1 MLLGCEYDYRVVTPD
16 FTKHRALT
24 WALIFVAWTLIVV
37 TFSVQA
43 YVFAVAR
50 ARPDSFWHEFLIA
63 SSDWYI
69 WAALTPL
76 VLFFCRRVRIT
87 SDNWLSA
94 VPVHLAV
101 GIVISFLQLAIQ
113 VRLNFLV
120 NPGYKMTYWRVLYF
134 FATFKGHINLLTY
147 WVIVAL
153 NHGFYYYEQ
162 SRARELA
169 WSRMEADLANAQ
181 LQVLNMQLHPHFLF
195 NTLHSISTLISD
207 DPQAARQMVLK
218 LSDLLRASLN
228 KIDQPA
234 VPLQQELE
242 LLECYISIEQTRF
255 KDRLTIEKEID
266 ANALACK
273 VPTMILQPLVENA
286 VRHGIGKHKQADRI
300 SIVAQRA
307 NGRLLLE
314 VRNRVGSME
323 NGGPTPAR
331 GIGLTNTRARLE
343 QLYNGQH
350 SFEIANREGGGV
362 TVKLSLPDGGDLSNA
377 LASKAVDDEI

>member
-1 MLLGCEYDYRVVTPD
+1 MIGLEAGMLSTNSTRMQRVL
-16 FTKHRALT
+16 K
-24 WALIFVAWTLIVV
+24 WALIFIAWTLIVV
-37 TFSVQA
+37 TFSAQA
-43 YVFAVAR
+43 YVFTVAR
-50 ARPDSFWHEFLIA
+50 GRPDNFWHEFLVA
-63 SSDWYI
+63 STDWYI

-94 VPVHLAV
+94 VPAHLAA

-113 VRLNFLV
+113 VRLNYIV

-169 WSRMEADLANAQ
+169 WSRMETDLANAQ

-195 NTLHSISTLISD
+195 NTLHSISTLISE
-207 DPQAARQMVLK
+207 DPQAARQMVIK

-228 KIDQPA
+228 KIDQPS

-255 KDRLTIEKEID
+255 KDRLAVEKEID
-266 ANALACK
+266 SSALVCE

-286 VRHGIGKHKQADRI
+286 VRHGIGKHRQADLI

-314 VRNRVGSME
+314 VRNRIGSVE
-323 NGGPTPAR
+323 NGGPAAAR
-331 GIGLTNTRARLE
+331 GIGLSNTRARLE
-343 QLYNGQH
+343 QHYSSRH
-350 SFEIANREGGGV
+350 SFEIANLEGGGV
-362 TVKLSLPDGGDLSNA
+362 VVKLSLPATGDITTA
-377 LASKAVDDEI
+377 LASKAGKP

>member
-1 MLLGCEYDYRVVTPD
+1 MS
-16 FTKHRALT
+16 LT
-24 WALIFVAWTLIVV
+24 LTTRTRRFLQWALIFSAWTLIVV

-50 ARPDSFWHEFLIA
+50 DRPDNFWHEFLVA
-63 SSDWYI
+63 ASDWYI

-76 VLFFCRRVRIT
+76 VLFFCRRFRIT
-87 SDNWLSA
+87 SNNWLSV

-101 GIVISFLQLAIQ
+101 GVLISFLQLAIQ
-113 VRLNFLV
+113 VRLNYII

-169 WSRMEADLANAQ
+169 WSRMETDLANAQ

-195 NTLHSISTLISD
+195 NTLNSISTLVSE
-207 DPQAARQMVLK
+207 DPQAARQMVIK

-255 KDRLTIEKEID
+255 KDRLAIEQEID
-266 ANALACK
+266 STALACE

-286 VRHGIGKHKQADRI
+286 VRHGIGKHRQADRI
-300 SIVAQRA
+300 SIVAQRVD
-307 NGRLLLE
+307 GHLLLE
-314 VRNRVGSME
+314 VRNCIGSVE
-323 NGGPTPAR
+323 NGGPALAR

-343 QLYNGQH
+343 QLYSTQH

-362 TVKLSLPDGGDLSNA
+362 AVKLSLPATGDITNV
-377 LASKAVDDEI
+377 LASKAGKP

>member
-1 MLLGCEYDYRVVTPD
+1 M
-16 FTKHRALT
+16 ALT
-24 WALIFVAWTLIVV
+24 LTTRTRRFLQWTLIFVAWTLIVV

-43 YVFAVAR
+43 YVFAVVR
-50 ARPDSFWHEFLIA
+50 GRPDNFWHEFLVA
-63 SSDWYI
+63 ASDWYV

-87 SDNWLSA
+87 SNNWLSA
-94 VPVHLAV
+94 VPVHLAI
-101 GIVISFLQLAIQ
+101 GILISFLQLAIQ
-113 VRLNFLV
+113 VRLNYIV
-120 NPGYKMTYWRVLYF
+120 NPGYKMGYWRVLYF

-169 WSRMEADLANAQ
+169 WSRMETDLANAQ

-195 NTLHSISTLISD
+195 NTLNSISTLISD

-255 KDRLTIEKEID
+255 KDRLAIEKEID
-266 ANALACK
+266 SAALACE

-286 VRHGIGKHKQADRI
+286 VRHGIGKHRQADRI
-300 SIVAQRA
+300 SIIAQRS

-314 VRNRVGSME
+314 VKNRVGSVE
-323 NGGPTPAR
+323 NDGPAPAR

-343 QLYNGQH
+343 QLYSSQH

-362 TVKLSLPDGGDLSNA
+362 AVKLTLPASGDISDA
-377 LASKAVDDEI
+377 LASKAGKP

>member
-1 MLLGCEYDYRVVTPD
+1 MSIT
-16 FTKHRALT
+16 LT
-24 WALIFVAWTLIVV
+24 TRTRHVLQWALILAGWTLIVV

-50 ARPDSFWHEFLIA
+50 GRPDSFWHEFLVA
-63 SSDWYI
+63 STDWYI

-76 VLFFCRRVRIT
+76 VLFFCRRFRIT
-87 SDNWLSA
+87 SDNWIPA
-94 VPVHLAV
+94 VLLHLIAGV
-101 GIVISFLQLAIQ
+101 LISFLQLAIQ
-113 VRLNFLV
+113 VRLNYIV

-134 FATFKGHINLLTY
+134 FATFKLHMNLLTY

-153 NHGFYYYEQ
+153 NHGIYYYEQ

-195 NTLHSISTLISD
+195 NTLNSISTLISE

-218 LSDLLRASLN
+218 LSDLLRVSLN

-255 KDRLTIEKEID
+255 KDRLAIEQEID
-266 ANALACK
+266 STSLACE

-286 VRHGIGKHKQADRI
+286 VRHGIGKHRHADRI
-300 SIVAQRA
+300 SIIAQRS

-314 VRNRVGSME
+314 VRNCIGSVE
-323 NGGPTPAR
+323 NGGPAPAR

-343 QLYNGQH
+343 QLYSNQH
-350 SFEIANREGGGV
+350 SFEIANRESGGV
-362 TVKLSLPDGGDLSNA
+362 TVKLSLPAGGDVTNV
-377 LASKAVDDEI
+377 LASKAGKQ

>member
-1 MLLGCEYDYRVVTPD
+1 MSFSSHSIKRRGL
-16 FTKHRALT
+16 A
-24 WALIFVAWTLIVV
+24 WALIFAGWTLIVV

-50 ARPDSFWHEFLIA
+50 GRPDSYWREFILA
-63 SSDWYI
+63 SSEWYI

-76 VLFFCRRVRIT
+76 VLFLCRRFRIA
-87 SDNWLSA
+87 SQNWPRA
-94 VPVHLAV
+94 VLLHLIA
-101 GIVISFLQLAIQ
+101 GIAISFLQLAIQ
-113 VRLNFLV
+113 VRLNFIV

-134 FATFKGHINLLTY
+134 FATFKLHMNLLTY

-153 NHGFYYYEQ
+153 NHGIYYYQQ

-228 KIDQPA
+228 KIEQPE
-234 VPLQQELE
+234 VPLQQELD
-242 LLECYISIEQTRF
+242 LLESYLSIEQTRF
-255 KDRLTIEKEID
+255 KDRLLIEKEID
-266 ANALACK
+266 ANALACE

-286 VRHGIGKHKQADRI
+286 VRHGIGKHRQADRI
-300 SIVAQRA
+300 AIVAQKT
-307 NGRLLLE
+307 NDRLLLE
-314 VRNRVGSME
+314 VRNCVGSVE
-323 NGGPTPAR
+323 NGGLTPAR
-331 GIGLTNTRARLE
+331 GIGLANTRARLE
-343 QLYNGQH
+343 QLYGRQH
-350 SFEIANREGGGV
+350 SFEIENRGEGGV
-362 TVKLSLPDGGDLSNA
+362 AVRLSFPATGDGPA
-377 LASKAVDDEI
+377 IQASKAGES

>member
-1 MLLGCEYDYRVVTPD
+1 M
-16 FTKHRALT
+16 ALT
-24 WALIFVAWTLIVV
+24 LTSRTRRLLQWALMFLAWTLIVV
-37 TFSVQA
+37 TFSLQA
-43 YVFAVAR
+43 YVFSVAR
-50 ARPDSFWHEFLIA
+50 GRPDNFWHEFLVA
-63 SSDWYI
+63 STDWYI

-76 VLFFCRRVRIT
+76 VLFFCRRFRIS

-94 VPVHLAV
+94 VPVHLVA
-101 GIVISFLQLAIQ
+101 GIIISFLQLAIQ
-113 VRLNFLV
+113 VRLNYIV
-120 NPGYKMTYWRVLYF
+120 NPGYKMTYWRVVYF

-162 SRARELA
+162 SRSRELA
-169 WSRMEADLANAQ
+169 WARMETDLANAQ
-181 LQVLNMQLHPHFLF
+181 LQVLNMQLNPHFLF
-195 NTLHSISTLISD
+195 NTLHSISTLISE

-242 LLECYISIEQTRF
+242 LLECYISMEQTRF
-255 KDRLTIEKEID
+255 KERLSIEREID
-266 ANALACK
+266 STALACE

-286 VRHGIGKHKQADRI
+286 VRHGIGKHRQADRI
-300 SIVAQRA
+300 SIIAQRS

-314 VRNRVGSME
+314 VKNCIGSVE
-323 NGGPTPAR
+323 NGGPAPAR

-343 QLYNGQH
+343 QLYGNQH
-350 SFEIANREGGGV
+350 SLEIANREGGGV
-362 TVKLSLPDGGDLSNA
+362 AVKLTLPASGDVTNV
-377 LASKAVDDEI
+377 LASKAGKP

>member
-1 MLLGCEYDYRVVTPD
+1 MS
-16 FTKHRALT
+16 LT
-24 WALIFVAWTLIVV
+24 LTSRTRRFLQWTLIFAAWTLIVV

-50 ARPDSFWHEFLIA
+50 GRPDNFWHEFLVA
-63 SSDWYI
+63 STDWYI

-76 VLFFCRRVRIT
+76 VLFFCRRLRIT
-87 SDNWLSA
+87 TDNWLSA
-94 VPVHLAV
+94 VPAHLAV

-113 VRLNFLV
+113 VRLNYIV

-162 SRARELA
+162 SRTRELA
-169 WSRMEADLANAQ
+169 WSRMETDLANAQ

-195 NTLHSISTLISD
+195 NTLHSISTLISE

-234 VPLQQELE
+234 VPLQEELE
-242 LLECYISIEQTRF
+242 LLGCYISIEQTRF
-255 KDRLTIEKEID
+255 KDRLTVEKEID
-266 ANALACK
+266 STALTCE
-273 VPTMILQPLVENA
+273 VPTMILQPLLENA
-286 VRHGIGKHKQADRI
+286 VRYGIGKHRQADLI
-300 SIVAQRA
+300 SIVAQRV

-314 VRNRVGSME
+314 VRNRIGSVE
-323 NGGPTPAR
+323 NGGFTAAR
-331 GIGLTNTRARLE
+331 GIGLRNTRARLE
-343 QLYNGQH
+343 QLYSSHQ

-362 TVKLSLPDGGDLSNA
+362 IVKLSLPATGDITDA
-377 LASKAVDDEI
+377 LASKAGKP

>member
-1 MLLGCEYDYRVVTPD
+1 MSFSSHSIKRRG
-16 FTKHRALT
+16 LT
-24 WALIFVAWTLIVV
+24 WALIFAGWTLIVV

-50 ARPDSFWHEFLIA
+50 GRPDNFWHEFLVA
-63 SSDWYI
+63 STEWYV

-76 VLFFCRRVRIT
+76 VLFLCRRFRIA
-87 SDNWLSA
+87 SQNWPRA
-94 VPVHLAV
+94 VLLHLVA

-113 VRLNFLV
+113 VRLNFIV

-134 FATFKGHINLLTY
+134 FATFKLHMNLLTY

-153 NHGFYYYEQ
+153 NHGVYYYEQ

-228 KIDQPA
+228 KIDQPE
-234 VPLQQELE
+234 VPLHQELE

-255 KDRLTIEKEID
+255 KDRLIIEKEVH
-266 ANALACK
+266 ASALACA

-286 VRHGIGKHKQADRI
+286 VRHGIGKHRQADRI
-300 SIVAQRA
+300 AIVAQRT

-314 VRNRVGSME
+314 VRNCVGSVE
-323 NGGPTPAR
+323 NGGPAPVR
-331 GIGLTNTRARLE
+331 GIGLANTRARLE
-343 QLYNGQH
+343 QLYGSQY
-350 SFEIANREGGGV
+350 SFEIANRESGGV
-362 TVKLSLPDGGDLSNA
+362 AVKLSLPAGGDVTNV
-377 LASKAVDDEI
+377 LASKAGRP

>member
-1 MLLGCEYDYRVVTPD
+1 MSFSSHSIKRRGL
-16 FTKHRALT
+16 A
-24 WALIFVAWTLIVV
+24 WALIFTGWTVIVV

-50 ARPDSFWHEFLIA
+50 GRQDSYWHEFILA
-63 SSDWYI
+63 SSEWYT

-76 VLFFCRRVRIT
+76 VLFLCRRFRIA
-87 SDNWLSA
+87 SQNWPRA
-94 VPVHLAV
+94 VLLHLIA
-101 GIVISFLQLAIQ
+101 GIAISFLQLAIQ
-113 VRLNFLV
+113 VRLNFIV

-134 FATFKGHINLLTY
+134 FATFKLHMNLLTY

-153 NHGFYYYEQ
+153 NHGIYYYQQ

-228 KIDQPA
+228 KIEQPE
-234 VPLQQELE
+234 VPLQQELD
-242 LLECYISIEQTRF
+242 LLECYLSIEQTRF
-255 KDRLTIEKEID
+255 KDRLVIEKEID
-266 ANALACK
+266 ANALACE

-286 VRHGIGKHKQADRI
+286 VRHGIGKHRQADRI
-300 SIVAQRA
+300 VIVAQRT

-314 VRNRVGSME
+314 VRNCVGSME
-323 NGGPTPAR
+323 NGGPAPVR

-343 QLYNGQH
+343 QLYGRKH
-350 SFEIANREGGGV
+350 SFEIENREGGGV
-362 TVKLSLPDGGDLSNA
+362 AVKLSFPAAGDGASIQ
-377 LASKAVDDEI
+377 ASKAGKS

>member
-1 MLLGCEYDYRVVTPD
+1 MSFSSHSIRRRG
-16 FTKHRALT
+16 LT
-24 WALIFVAWTLIVV
+24 WALILAGWTLIVV

-43 YVFAVAR
+43 YVFAVVR
-50 ARPDSFWHEFLIA
+50 GRPDNFWHEFLVA
-63 SSDWYI
+63 STEWYV

-76 VLFFCRRVRIT
+76 VLFLCRRFRIA
-87 SDNWLSA
+87 SQNWPRA
-94 VPVHLAV
+94 VLLHLVA

-113 VRLNFLV
+113 VRLNFIV

-134 FATFKGHINLLTY
+134 FATFKLHMNLLTY

-153 NHGFYYYEQ
+153 NHGVYYYEQ

-228 KIDQPA
+228 KIDQPE
-234 VPLQQELE
+234 VPLHQELE

-255 KDRLTIEKEID
+255 KDRLIIEKEVH
-266 ANALACK
+266 ASALACA

-286 VRHGIGKHKQADRI
+286 VRHGIGKHRQADRI
-300 SIVAQRA
+300 AIVAQRT

-314 VRNRVGSME
+314 VRNCVGSVE
-323 NGGPTPAR
+323 NGGPAPVR
-331 GIGLTNTRARLE
+331 GIGLANTRARLE
-343 QLYNGQH
+343 QLYGSQY
-350 SFEIANREGGGV
+350 SFEIANRESGGV
-362 TVKLSLPDGGDLSNA
+362 AVKLSLPADGDVTNV
-377 LASKAVDDEI
+377 LASKAGRP

>member
-1 MLLGCEYDYRVVTPD
+1 MSLS
-16 FTKHRALT
+16 LT
-24 WALIFVAWTLIVV
+24 TRMRRFLQWALIFLAWTLIVV

-50 ARPDSFWHEFLIA
+50 GRPDSFWHEFLVA

-76 VLFFCRRVRIT
+76 VLFFCRRFRIT

-101 GIVISFLQLAIQ
+101 GILISFLQLAIQ
-113 VRLNFLV
+113 VRLNYII
-120 NPGYKMTYWRVLYF
+120 NPGYKMGYWRVLYF

-169 WSRMEADLANAQ
+169 WSRMETDLANAQ

-195 NTLHSISTLISD
+195 NTLNSISTLISD
-207 DPQAARQMVLK
+207 DPRTARQMVLK

-255 KDRLTIEKEID
+255 KDRLVIEKEI
-266 ANALACK
+266 APSALVCE

-286 VRHGIGKHKQADRI
+286 VRHGIGKHRHADHI
-300 SIVAQRA
+300 CIVAQRI

-314 VRNRVGSME
+314 VRNCIGSVE
-323 NGGPTPAR
+323 NGGSAPAR
-331 GIGLTNTRARLE
+331 GIGLANTRARLE
-343 QLYNGQH
+343 QLYSSQH

-362 TVKLSLPDGGDLSNA
+362 AVKLSLPATGDITEA
-377 LASKAVDDEI
+377 MASKAGKP

>member
-1 MLLGCEYDYRVVTPD
+1 MPLP
-16 FTKHRALT
+16 LT
-24 WALIFVAWTLIVV
+24 NRMRRFLQWALIFAAWTLIVL

-50 ARPDSFWHEFLIA
+50 GRPDNFWHEFLIA

-76 VLFFCRRVRIT
+76 VLFFCRRFRIT
-87 SDNWLSA
+87 SDNWIPT
-94 VPVHLAV
+94 VVMHLIA
-101 GIVISFLQLAIQ
+101 GIAISFLQLAIQ
-113 VRLNFLV
+113 VRLNYILI
-120 NPGYKMTYWRVLYF
+120 PGYKMTYWRVLYF

-153 NHGFYYYEQ
+153 NHGLYYYEQ

-195 NTLHSISTLISD
+195 NTLNSISTLISE
-207 DPQAARQMVLK
+207 DPQSARQMVLK
-218 LSDLLRASLN
+218 LSELLRASLN

-234 VPLQQELE
+234 VSLQQELE
-242 LLECYISIEQTRF
+242 LLGCYISIEQTRF
-255 KDRLTIEKEID
+255 KDRLTVEQEID
-266 ANALACK
+266 STALACE
-273 VPTMILQPLVENA
+273 VPTMILQPLLENA
-286 VRHGIGKHKQADRI
+286 VRHGIAKHKQADRI

-314 VRNRVGSME
+314 VRTRIGSVE
-323 NGGPTPAR
+323 NNGSPPAR
-331 GIGLTNTRARLE
+331 GIGLSNTRARLE

-362 TVKLSLPDGGDLSNA
+362 VVKLSLPAAGDITNL
-377 LASKAVDDEI
+377 LASKAVSHET

>member
-1 MLLGCEYDYRVVTPD
+1 MIFLRE
-16 FTKHRALT
+16 LT
-24 WALIFVAWTLIVV
+24 MSLSLTTRTRRFLQWALIFAGWTLIVL

-43 YVFAVAR
+43 YVFAVVR
-50 ARPDSFWHEFLIA
+50 GRTDSYWHEFILA
-63 SSDWYI
+63 SSEWYV

-76 VLFFCRRVRIT
+76 VLFLCRRFRIA
-87 SDNWLSA
+87 SQNWPRALLL
-94 VPVHLAV
+94 HLVA

-113 VRLNFLV
+113 VRLNYV
-120 NPGYKMTYWRVLYF
+120 INPGYKMTYWRVLF
-134 FATFKGHINLLTY
+134 LFATFKGHMNLLTY

-153 NHGFYYYEQ
+153 SHGIYYYQQ

-169 WSRMEADLANAQ
+169 WSRMETDLANAQ

-218 LSDLLRASLN
+218 LGDLLRASLN

-255 KDRLTIEKEID
+255 KDRLIIEKEID
-266 ANALACK
+266 STALVCE

-286 VRHGIGKHKQADRI
+286 VRHGIGKHRQSDRI
-300 SIVAQRA
+300 SIIAQRS

-314 VRNRVGSME
+314 VRNCIGSVE
-323 NGGPTPAR
+323 NGGPAPAR
-331 GIGLTNTRARLE
+331 GIGLSNTRARLE
-343 QLYNGQH
+343 QLYGSHH
-350 SFEIANREGGGV
+350 SFEIANRDGGGV
-362 TVKLSLPDGGDLSNA
+362 AVTLTLPATGDISGA
-377 LASKAVDDEI
+377 LASKAGEP

>member
-1 MLLGCEYDYRVVTPD
+1 MSITLTTRTRRV
-16 FTKHRALT
+16 LQ
-24 WALIFVAWTLIVV
+24 WALILAGWTLIVV

-50 ARPDSFWHEFLIA
+50 GRPDSFWHEFLVA
-63 SSDWYI
+63 STDWYI

-76 VLFFCRRVRIT
+76 VLFFCRRFRIA
-87 SDNWLSA
+87 SDNWIPA
-94 VPVHLAV
+94 VLLHLIAGV
-101 GIVISFLQLAIQ
+101 LISFLQLAIQ
-113 VRLNFLV
+113 VRLNYIV

-134 FATFKGHINLLTY
+134 FATFKLHMNLLTY

-153 NHGFYYYEQ
+153 NHGIYYYEQ

-195 NTLHSISTLISD
+195 NTLNSISTLISE

-234 VPLQQELE
+234 VPLHQELE

-255 KDRLTIEKEID
+255 KDRLAIEQEID
-266 ANALACK
+266 STALACE

-286 VRHGIGKHKQADRI
+286 VRHGIGKHRQADRI
-300 SIVAQRA
+300 SIIAQRS

-314 VRNRVGSME
+314 VRNCIGSVE
-323 NGGPTPAR
+323 NGGSAPAR

-343 QLYNGQH
+343 QLYSNQH

-362 TVKLSLPDGGDLSNA
+362 TVKLSLPAGGDITNV
-377 LASKAVDDEI
+377 LASKAGKQ

>member
-1 MLLGCEYDYRVVTPD
+1 MLRACEYDYGVITPNL
-16 FTKHRALT
+16 TRHRALT
-24 WALIFVAWTLIVV
+24 WALIFLAWTLIVI

-43 YVFAVAR
+43 YVFSVAR
-50 ARPDSFWHEFLIA
+50 GRPDNFWHEFLVA
-63 SSDWYI
+63 ASDWYI

-76 VLFFCRRVRIT
+76 VLFFCRRFRIT
-87 SDNWLSA
+87 SNNWLSA
-94 VPVHLAV
+94 VPAHLAV

-113 VRLNFLV
+113 VRLNYII
-120 NPGYKMTYWRVLYF
+120 NPGYKMGYWRVLYF

-153 NHGFYYYEQ
+153 NHGIYYYEQ

-169 WSRMEADLANAQ
+169 WSRMETDLANAQ

-195 NTLHSISTLISD
+195 NTLNSISTLISE

-266 ANALACK
+266 STALACE

-286 VRHGIGKHKQADRI
+286 VRHGIGKHRQTDRI
-300 SIVAQRA
+300 SIVAQHA

-314 VRNRVGSME
+314 VRNCIGSVE
-323 NGGPTPAR
+323 NGGSTPTR
-331 GIGLTNTRARLE
+331 GIGLANTRARLE

-350 SFEIANREGGGV
+350 SFEIANREDGGV
-362 TVKLSLPDGGDLSNA
+362 AVKLTLPATGDITNA
-377 LASKAVDDEI
+377 LASKAGKP

>member
-1 MLLGCEYDYRVVTPD
+1 MAFTLPPRTRRLLR
-16 FTKHRALT
+16 
-24 WALIFVAWTLIVV
+24 WILIFAAWTFIVV

-50 ARPDSFWHEFLIA
+50 GRPDSFWHEFLVA
-63 SSDWYI
+63 ASDWYI

-94 VPVHLAV
+94 VPVHLAI

-113 VRLNFLV
+113 VRLNYII
-120 NPGYKMTYWRVLYF
+120 NPGYKMGYWRVLYF

-147 WVIVAL
+147 GVIVAL

-162 SRARELA
+162 SRVRELA
-169 WSRMEADLANAQ
+169 WSRMETDLANAQ

-195 NTLHSISTLISD
+195 NTLNSISTLISE
-207 DPQAARQMVLK
+207 DPGTARQMVLK

-228 KIDQPA
+228 KIDHPA

-242 LLECYISIEQTRF
+242 LLECYITIEQTRF
-255 KDRLTIEKEID
+255 KDRLAIEKEID
-266 ANALACK
+266 STALACE

-286 VRHGIGKHKQADRI
+286 VRHGIGKHKQTDRI
-300 SIVAQRA
+300 SIVAQRID
-307 NGRLLLE
+307 GRLMLE
-314 VRNRVGSME
+314 VRNCIGSVE
-323 NGGPTPAR
+323 NGGSTPAR
-331 GIGLTNTRARLE
+331 GIGLSNTRARLE
-343 QLYNGQH
+343 QLYSSQH

-362 TVKLSLPDGGDLSNA
+362 AVKLSLPATGDITNV
-377 LASKAVDDEI
+377 LASKA

>member
-1 MLLGCEYDYRVVTPD
+1 MISAVDMPLAFSARTRRV
-16 FTKHRALT
+16 LN
-24 WALIFVAWTLIVV
+24 WALIFAAWTLIVL
-37 TFSVQA
+37 TFSGQA

-50 ARPDSFWHEFLIA
+50 GRPDNFWHEFLTA

-69 WAALTPL
+69 WATLTPL
-76 VLFFCRRVRIT
+76 VLFLCRRFRIT
-87 SDNWLSA
+87 SQNWLTA
-94 VPVHLAV
+94 IPLHLIA
-101 GIVISFLQLAIQ
+101 GIIVSFVQLAIQ
-113 VRLNFLV
+113 VRLNFIV
-120 NPGYKMTYWRVLYF
+120 NAGYTMPYWRVIYF

-153 NHGFYYYEQ
+153 NHGIYYYKQ

-195 NTLHSISTLISD
+195 NTLHSISTLISE
-207 DPQAARQMVLK
+207 DPQTARQMVLK

-228 KIDQPA
+228 KIEQPA
-234 VPLQQELE
+234 VSLQQELE

-255 KDRLTIEKEID
+255 KDRLTIERAID
-266 ANALACK
+266 PNTLACE

-286 VRHGIGKHKQADRI
+286 VRHGIGKHRQADRI
-300 SIVAQRA
+300 SIVARRS

-314 VRNRVGSME
+314 VQNNIGSVE
-323 NGGPTPAR
+323 NGGHAPAR
-331 GIGLTNTRARLE
+331 GIGLSNTRARLE
-343 QLYNGQH
+343 QLYGNHH

-362 TVKLSLPDGGDLSNA
+362 AVRLSLPANGDGTSAPESN
-377 LASKAVDDEI
+377 VDKP

>member
-1 MLLGCEYDYRVVTPD
+1 M
-16 FTKHRALT
+16 ALT
-24 WALIFVAWTLIVV
+24 LTTRMRRFLQWALIFLAWTLIVV

-50 ARPDSFWHEFLIA
+50 GRPDSFWHEFLVA
-63 SSDWYI
+63 STDWYI
-69 WAALTPL
+69 WAALTPV
-76 VLFFCRRVRIT
+76 VLFFCRRFRIT

-101 GIVISFLQLAIQ
+101 GILISFLQLAIQ
-113 VRLNFLV
+113 VRLNYIV

-147 WVIVAL
+147 WVIVTL
-153 NHGFYYYEQ
+153 NHGLYYYEQ

-169 WSRMEADLANAQ
+169 WSRMETDLANAQ

-242 LLECYISIEQTRF
+242 LLECYISVEQIRF
-255 KDRLTIEKEID
+255 KDRLAIEKQID
-266 ANALACK
+266 SAALFCE

-286 VRHGIGKHKQADRI
+286 VRYGIGKHRQADRI
-300 SIVAQRA
+300 SIIAQRT
-307 NGRLLLE
+307 NGRLRLE
-314 VRNRVGSME
+314 VRNCIGSVE
-323 NGGPTPAR
+323 NGGSSPAR

-343 QLYNGQH
+343 HLYSSQH

-362 TVKLSLPDGGDLSNA
+362 AVKLSLPATGDITEA
-377 LASKAVDDEI
+377 IASKAGKP

>member
-1 MLLGCEYDYRVVTPD
+1 MPL
-16 FTKHRALT
+16 ALT
-24 WALIFVAWTLIVV
+24 TRMRRFLQWALIFVAWTLIVV

-43 YVFAVAR
+43 YVFALAR
-50 ARPDSFWHEFLIA
+50 GRPDSFWHEFLVA
-63 SSDWYI
+63 ASDWYI

-76 VLFFCRRVRIT
+76 VLFFCRRFRIR
-87 SDNWLSA
+87 SDNWLSS
-94 VPVHLAV
+94 VSVHLAV
-101 GIVISFLQLAIQ
+101 GVVISLLQLAIQ
-113 VRLNFLV
+113 VRLNYIT
-120 NPGYKMTYWRVLYF
+120 NPGYKLTYWRVMYF

-169 WSRMEADLANAQ
+169 WSRMETDLANAQ

-195 NTLHSISTLISD
+195 NTLNSISTLISE

-255 KDRLTIEKEID
+255 KDRLVIEKEI
-266 ANALACK
+266 AASALVCE

-286 VRHGIGKHKQADRI
+286 VRHGIGKHRQADRI
-300 SIVAQRA
+300 SIVAQRS
-307 NGRLLLE
+307 NGHLLLE
-314 VRNRVGSME
+314 VRNCIGSME
-323 NGGPTPAR
+323 NGGSSPNR
-331 GIGLTNTRARLE
+331 GIGLANTRARLE
-343 QLYNGQH
+343 QLYNGRH

-362 TVKLSLPDGGDLSNA
+362 AVKLTLPATGDITTA
-377 LASKAVDDEI
+377 LASKAGKP

>member
-1 MLLGCEYDYRVVTPD
+1 MSLSLSAR
-16 FTKHRALT
+16 KWRWLQA
-24 WALIFVAWTLIVV
+24 ALIFAGWTLIVV

-50 ARPDSFWHEFLIA
+50 GRTDSYWREFILAA
-63 SSDWYI
+63 SEWYI

-76 VLFFCRRVRIT
+76 VLFLCRRFRIA
-87 SDNWLSA
+87 SQNWPRA
-94 VPVHLAV
+94 VLLHLIA
-101 GIVISFLQLAIQ
+101 GIAISFLQLAIQ
-113 VRLNFLV
+113 VRLNFIV

-134 FATFKGHINLLTY
+134 FATFKLHMNLLTY

-153 NHGFYYYEQ
+153 NHGIYYYQQ

-228 KIDQPA
+228 KIEQPE
-234 VPLQQELE
+234 VPLQQELD
-242 LLECYISIEQTRF
+242 LLESYLSIEQTRF
-255 KDRLTIEKEID
+255 KDRLMIEKEID
-266 ANALACK
+266 ANALVCE

-286 VRHGIGKHKQADRI
+286 VRHGIGKHRQADRI
-300 SIVAQRA
+300 AIVAQRT
-307 NGRLLLE
+307 NDRLLLE
-314 VRNRVGSME
+314 VRNCVGSVE

-331 GIGLTNTRARLE
+331 GIGLANTRARLE
-343 QLYNGQH
+343 QLYGRQH
-350 SFEIANREGGGV
+350 SFEIENRGEGGV
-362 TVKLSLPDGGDLSNA
+362 TVRLSFPATGNGA
-377 LASKAVDDEI
+377 AIQASKAGKP

>member
-1 MLLGCEYDYRVVTPD
+1 MSFSSD
-16 FTKHRALT
+16 FIKRRGLA
-24 WALIFVAWTLIVV
+24 WALIFTGWTLIVV

-50 ARPDSFWHEFLIA
+50 GRQDSYWHEFILA
-63 SSDWYI
+63 SSEWYT

-76 VLFFCRRVRIT
+76 VLFLCRRFRIA
-87 SDNWLSA
+87 SQNWPRA
-94 VPVHLAV
+94 VLLHLIA
-101 GIVISFLQLAIQ
+101 GIAISFLQLAIQ
-113 VRLNFLV
+113 VRLNYII
-120 NPGYKMTYWRVLYF
+120 NPGYKMGYWRVLYF

-153 NHGFYYYEQ
+153 NHGIYYYQQ

-195 NTLHSISTLISD
+195 NTLNSIATLISE

-218 LSDLLRASLN
+218 LSELLRASLS

-255 KDRLTIEKEID
+255 RDRLTIEKEID
-266 ANALACK
+266 SAALECE

-286 VRHGIGKHKQADRI
+286 VRHGIAKHKQADRI

-314 VRNRVGSME
+314 VRNRIGSVE
-323 NGGPTPAR
+323 NNGSPPAR
-331 GIGLTNTRARLE
+331 GIGLSNTRARLE

-350 SFEIANREGGGV
+350 SFAIANREGGGAV
-362 TVKLSLPDGGDLSNA
+362 VKLSLPATVDITNA
-377 LASKAVDDEI
+377 LASKAGKP

>member
-1 MLLGCEYDYRVVTPD
+1 MSLSLNTRTRRFLP
-16 FTKHRALT
+16 
-24 WALIFVAWTLIVV
+24 WALIFAGWTLIVV

-43 YVFAVAR
+43 YVYVVAR
-50 ARPDSFWHEFLIA
+50 GRPDGYWHEFIVA
-63 SSDWYI
+63 SSEWYI

-76 VLFFCRRVRIT
+76 VLFLCRRFRIA
-87 SDNWLSA
+87 SQNWPRTVLL
-94 VPVHLAV
+94 HLIA
-101 GIVISFLQLAIQ
+101 GIAISFLQLAIQ
-113 VRLNFLV
+113 VRLNFIV

-134 FATFKGHINLLTY
+134 FATFKLHMNLLTY

-153 NHGFYYYEQ
+153 NHGIYYYQQ

-228 KIDQPA
+228 KIEQPE
-234 VPLQQELE
+234 VPLQQELD
-242 LLECYISIEQTRF
+242 LLESYLSIEQTRF
-255 KDRLTIEKEID
+255 KDRLLIEKEID
-266 ANALACK
+266 ANALACE

-286 VRHGIGKHKQADRI
+286 VRHGIGKHRQADRI
-300 SIVAQRA
+300 AIVAQRT
-307 NGRLLLE
+307 NDRLLLE
-314 VRNRVGSME
+314 VRNCVGSVE

-331 GIGLTNTRARLE
+331 GIGLANTRARLE
-343 QLYNGQH
+343 QLYGRQY
-350 SFEIANREGGGV
+350 SFEIENREEGGV
-362 TVKLSLPDGGDLSNA
+362 AVRLSFPATGDGA
-377 LASKAVDDEI
+377 AIQASKAGGA

>member
-1 MLLGCEYDYRVVTPD
+1 MISPADMPLIFSARTRHFLD
-16 FTKHRALT
+16 
-24 WALIFVAWTLIVV
+24 WALILAAWTLIVL

-50 ARPDSFWHEFLIA
+50 GRPDNFWHEFLTA

-76 VLFFCRRVRIT
+76 VFFLCRRFRIT
-87 SDNWLSA
+87 SKTWRSA
-94 VPVHLAV
+94 VPLHLVAGV
-101 GIVISFLQLAIQ
+101 VLSFLQLAIQ
-113 VRLNFLV
+113 VRLNFIV
-120 NPGYKMTYWRVLYF
+120 NAGYTMPYWRVIYF

-153 NHGFYYYEQ
+153 NHGIYYYEQ

-169 WSRMEADLANAQ
+169 WARLETDLANAQ

-195 NTLHSISTLISD
+195 NTLHSISTLISE
-207 DPQAARQMVLK
+207 DPETARQMVLK
-218 LSDLLRASLN
+218 LSELLRASLN
-228 KIDQPA
+228 KIEQPA

-255 KDRLTIEKEID
+255 KDRLTIEREID
-266 ANALACK
+266 PNTLACE

-286 VRHGIGKHKQADRI
+286 IRHGIGKHRQADRI
-300 SIVAQRA
+300 SIVVRRS

-314 VRNRVGSME
+314 VQNRIGSVE
-323 NGGPTPAR
+323 NGGPAPR
-331 GIGLTNTRARLE
+331 GIGLSNTRARLE
-343 QLYNGQH
+343 QLYSNHH
-350 SFEIANREGGGV
+350 SFEITNRDGGGV
-362 TVKLSLPDGGDLSNA
+362 AVTLTLPTIGDGTDT
-377 LASKAVDDEI
+377 LASNVGKL

>member
-1 MLLGCEYDYRVVTPD
+1 MPLILTTRTRRLLQWT
-16 FTKHRALT
+16 
-24 WALIFVAWTLIVV
+24 LIVAAWTLIVL

-50 ARPDSFWHEFLIA
+50 GRPDNFWHEFLVA
-63 SSDWYI
+63 STDWYV
-69 WAALTPL
+69 WAALTPV

-94 VPVHLAV
+94 VPMHLAA
-101 GIVISFLQLAIQ
+101 GIAISFLQLAIQ
-113 VRLNFLV
+113 VRLNYIV
-120 NPGYKMTYWRVLYF
+120 NPGYKMSYWRVLYF

-169 WSRMEADLANAQ
+169 WSRMETDLANAQ

-195 NTLHSISTLISD
+195 NTLNSISTLISE

-255 KDRLTIEKEID
+255 KDRLLIEKEI
-266 ANALACK
+266 ASSALVCE
-273 VPTMILQPLVENA
+273 VPTLILQPLVENA

-300 SIVAQRA
+300 SIIAQCS
-307 NGRLLLE
+307 NGLLLLE
-314 VRNRVGSME
+314 VRNCIGSVE
-323 NGGPTPAR
+323 NGGPVPAR
-331 GIGLTNTRARLE
+331 GVGLTNTRARLE
-343 QLYNGQH
+343 QLYSSRH
-350 SFEIANREGGGV
+350 SFEIANRKGGGV
-362 TVKLSLPDGGDLSNA
+362 AVKLTLPASGDGTNT
-377 LASKAVDDEI
+377 LASKAGKP

>member
-1 MLLGCEYDYRVVTPD
+1 MSLSLTIRMRRLLQ
-16 FTKHRALT
+16 
-24 WALIFVAWTLIVV
+24 WALIFAAWTLIVV

-50 ARPDSFWHEFLIA
+50 GRPDNFWHEFLVA

-76 VLFFCRRVRIT
+76 VLFFCRRFRIT
-87 SDNWLSA
+87 SDSWVSA
-94 VPVHLAV
+94 VPAHLVV
-101 GIVISFLQLAIQ
+101 GIVISFVQLAIQ
-113 VRLNFLV
+113 VRLNFIL
-120 NPGYKMTYWRVLYF
+120 NPGYKMGYWRVLYF

-169 WSRMEADLANAQ
+169 WSRMETDLANAQ

-195 NTLHSISTLISD
+195 NTLHSISTLISE

-255 KDRLTIEKEID
+255 KDRLTVEKEID
-266 ANALACK
+266 SGALTCE
-273 VPTMILQPLVENA
+273 VPTMILQPLLENA
-286 VRHGIGKHKQADRI
+286 VRHGIGKHRQADRI
-300 SIVAQRA
+300 SIVAQRV
-307 NGRLLLE
+307 NGQLLLE
-314 VRNRVGSME
+314 VRNRIGSVE
-323 NGGPTPAR
+323 NNGSPPAR
-331 GIGLTNTRARLE
+331 GIGLSNTRARLE
-343 QLYNGQH
+343 QLYSSEH

-362 TVKLSLPDGGDLSNA
+362 VVKLSLPATGDITNA
-377 LASKAVDDEI
+377 LASKAGKP

>member
-1 MLLGCEYDYRVVTPD
+1 MP
-16 FTKHRALT
+16 LT
-24 WALIFVAWTLIVV
+24 NPTGVRRLFNWALILAAWTLIVL

-50 ARPDSFWHEFLIA
+50 GRPDNFWHEFLSA

-76 VLFFCRRVRIT
+76 VLLLCRRFRIT
-87 SDNWLSA
+87 PQNWRST
-94 VPVHLAV
+94 VPIHLAAGV
-101 GIVISFLQLAIQ
+101 VISFLQLAIQ
-113 VRLNFLV
+113 VRLNFIV
-120 NPGYKMTYWRVLYF
+120 NPGYKMTYWRVIYF

-153 NHGFYYYEQ
+153 NHGIYYYEQ

-169 WSRMEADLANAQ
+169 WSRMETDLANAQ

-195 NTLHSISTLISD
+195 NTLHSISTLISE
-207 DPQAARQMVLK
+207 DPQTARQMVLK

-228 KIDQPA
+228 KIEQPA

-255 KDRLTIEKEID
+255 KDRLTIEKEIAPD
-266 ANALACK
+266 ALACE

-286 VRHGIGKHKQADRI
+286 VRHGIGKHRQADRI
-300 SIVAQRA
+300 SIIAQRS

-314 VRNRVGSME
+314 VRNRIGSVE
-323 NGGPTPAR
+323 NGGSAPAR

-343 QLYNGQH
+343 QLYGNHH
-350 SFEIANREGGGV
+350 SFDIADREGGGV
-362 TVKLSLPDGGDLSNA
+362 AVKLSLPAHGDGTNA
-377 LASKAVDDEI
+377 AASKADES

>member
-1 MLLGCEYDYRVVTPD
+1 MSLS
-16 FTKHRALT
+16 LT
-24 WALIFVAWTLIVV
+24 TRMRRFLQWALIFLAWTLIVV
-37 TFSVQA
+37 TFTVQA

-50 ARPDSFWHEFLIA
+50 GRPDNFWHEFLAA

-76 VLFFCRRVRIT
+76 VLFFCRRFRIT

-101 GIVISFLQLAIQ
+101 GILISFLQLAIQ
-113 VRLNFLV
+113 VRLNYII
-120 NPGYKMTYWRVLYF
+120 NPGYKMGYWRVLYF

-169 WSRMEADLANAQ
+169 WSRMETDLANAQ

-195 NTLHSISTLISD
+195 NTLNSISTLISD
-207 DPQAARQMVLK
+207 DPRTARQMVLK

-255 KDRLTIEKEID
+255 KDRLVIEKEI
-266 ANALACK
+266 APSALVCE

-286 VRHGIGKHKQADRI
+286 VRHGIGKHRHADHI
-300 SIVAQRA
+300 SIVAQRI

-314 VRNRVGSME
+314 VRNCIGSVE
-323 NGGPTPAR
+323 NGGSAPAR

-343 QLYNGQH
+343 QLYSSQH

-362 TVKLSLPDGGDLSNA
+362 AVKLSLPATGDITEA
-377 LASKAVDDEI
+377 MASKAGKP